1 MKHKD
6 LIGQTF
12 GKYKVIG
19 KNPYRGTN
27 NKRVYW
33 DCQCECGTLKPVLG
47 SSLSCG
53 DAKSC
58 GCGKLV
64 DMVGKRFNR
73 LIVLSRAGKTESD
86 NLLVLCQCDCGNNTT
101 TQYSNLLT
109 GATGSCGCL
118 RKETYNETINDL
130 TGQKFDKLLVIR
142 IDKQRTNDRGVCWLV
157 HCDCGVEKVVSGH
170 SLINKNARSCGC
182 IRKDGEEAKR
192 SQEPHITTAKLTFAS
207 NDYRDGGGD
216 LSFDDFY
223 EFSQQNCF
231 YCNRVPS
238 TVTERYREE
247 HSRYY
252 KENCAFI
259 YNGVDRLDPTDKA
272 HNKANCVTCCHDCN
286 TGKSDQTIDDFLDRV
301 KCIVSITNIGRVMNV
316 IIPPDNKIIKRMV
329 DTNIMK
335 FHKNSQQYHMIG
347 EVHTEFKHQI
357 SRHYNDG
364 NLTFPQIYHL
374 TQLNC
379 IYCGIKPSNSIT
391 RDGQTIY
398 YSGLDRIINN
408 NPLTGAKTT
417 HSIGNVVPS
426 CTHCN
431 FMKNNNTYEYFIEH
445 INRIFANIPN
455 IEIALKAKTT
465 V

>member
-1 MKHKD
+1 MKTPD

-19 KNPYRGTN
+19 KSAYRGTN

-33 DCQCECGTLKPVLG
+33 DCECDCGILKPVLG

-64 DMVGKRFNR
+64 DIVGKQFDR
-73 LIVLSRAGKTESD
+73 LTVLSRAGKTDSG
-86 NLLVLCQCDCGNNTT
+86 NLLVLCQCDCGNHTT
-101 TQYSNLLT
+101 VQYSNLLT

-118 RKETYNETINDL
+118 RKETYNDTINDL
-130 TGQKFDKLLVIR
+130 TGKKFDKLLVIR
-142 IDKQRTNDRGVCWLV
+142 QDLKRTNSRGVCWLV
-157 HCDCGVEKVVSGH
+157 RCDCGTEKVVSGH
-170 SLINKNARSCGC
+170 ELINGIRSCGC

-192 SQEPHITTAKLTFAS
+192 SQEPHITTAKLVFAS
-207 NDYRDGGGD
+207 NDYRDYNGD

-223 EFSQQNCF
+223 LLSQQNCF
-231 YCNRVPS
+231 YCNIPPS
-238 TVTERYREE
+238 ITSNRYKEE

-252 KENCAFI
+252 KENCVFT
-259 YNGVDRLDPTDKA
+259 YNGVDRIDPTDKA
-272 HNKANCVTCCHDCN
+272 HNKENCVTCCWDCN
-286 TGKSDQTIDDFLDRV
+286 TGKSDQTVYKFLNRV
-301 KCIVSITNIGRVMNV
+301 KRIVAITLSGRDLEQTIPGDVDIISIMI
-316 IIPPDNKIIKRMV
+316 DNG
-329 DTNIMK
+329 IMD
-335 FHKNSQQYHMIG
+335 YHNRMIG
-347 EVHTEFKHQI
+347 EINSLFKH
-357 SRHYNDG
+357 RMTDFYMDG

-391 RDGQTIY
+391 RDGQTVY

-408 NPLTGAKTT
+408 DPFTGIKTT
-417 HSIGNVVPS
+417 HNIDNVVPS

-455 IEIALKAKTT
+455 IEIALKAKIT